1 VITPNSYKLLSFC
14 IPTYGQ
20 SERMRQTLE
29 SLLIQDLDG
38 VEIVIRDDNKNDE
51 TEKIVSQYM
60 NRLPIRYYRMEKQ
73 GIDIAFLFLSKEARG
88 NFVWWFGDDFLVEGS
103 ISRVTTFLKS
113 NPDVDLM
120 YINSTDMTGENY
132 SIQPNGSHYF
142 VDHNEALDKLKD
154 QLGFCSAILF
164 KKTILSLGFEKAEKF
179 IGTAWVTL
187 FLVIHALTSGKHF
200 YFLDGNNFKSESKPM
215 GESRWYDS
223 FLVHGIYFAIVV
235 RYFENRFNRKTLNEL
250 LVYKFSRS
258 WRAVVVERA
267 HGFKTGFAAAK
278 LHLPK
283 LMRLYWSNPELYI
296 AIPLMLLPQPILT
309 VLYSTYKKFRLLRL

>member
-1 VITPNSYKLLSFC
+1 MSSMLLSFC

-20 SERMRQTLE
+20 PEHIRH
-29 SLLIQDLDG
+29 LLQKLLDEDMAG
-38 VEIVIRDDNKNDE
+38 VEIVIRDDNKDDE
-51 TEKIVSQYM
+51 TEKVIYEYLT
-60 NRLPIRYYRMEKQ
+60 RLPIRYFHMDKQ
-73 GIDIAFLFLSKEARG
+73 GIDSAFLFLSKEARG

-103 ISRVTTFLKS
+103 IKRVTTFLKS

-132 SIQPNGSHYF
+132 SIQPSGSHYF

-164 KKTILSLGFEKAEKF
+164 KKNILSLGFAKAEKF

-187 FLVIHALTSGKHF
+187 FLVLHALTNGKSF
-200 YFLDGNNFKSESKPM
+200 YFLDGSNFKSEPKPM
-215 GESRWYDS
+215 GESRWYDL
-223 FLVHGIYFAIVV
+223 FLVHGIYFAVVV
-235 RYFENRFNRKTLNEL
+235 RHFENRFNRKTINEL

-283 LMRLYWSNPELYI
+283 LMRLYWNYPELYI
-296 AIPLMLLPQPILT
+296 AIPLMLLPQPILAG
-309 VLYSTYKKFRLLRL
+309 LYSTYKKFRLLRF